1 MAKRIEWNIVGK
13 STGPIVK
20 IQEIFFFFFKPFGPI
35 KSCEDEN
42 AEPLRIMKS
51 SV

>member
-13 STGPIVK
+13 STVPIVK
-20 IQEIFFFFFKPFGPI
+20 IQEIFFFFKPFGPVR
-35 KSCEDEN
+35 SCEDEN
-42 AEPLRIMKS
+42 AEPLRIMRS